1 MGMTMIEKILA
12 RASGQ
17 DQVHAGD
24 TVVCRVDMNILIDL
38 QFTGWVEPLKI
49 AEPGRVAIILDHAV
63 PAPTVAD
70 ADGGARARAFARA
83 FGIERFFDVGRHGIC
98 HQVIAENALAL
109 PGQVLTCTDSHTC
122 AAGAYNNA
130 ARGLG
135 PAEVIAILCTGQT
148 WYSVGPTIRYDLT
161 GELAPGVAGKDM
173 FLHIAGRWGDAP
185 NANLEFAGPGL
196 SSLPMN
202 DRRTIAT
209 QAAEISADFAPSA
222 ATRYARNSSPR
233 TAPETSRRPTQTP
246 MPPISTGAPSTS
258 RSSSP
263 YVARPGSLSDDHSV
277 PICEIE
283 SRHVDQCFIG
293 SCANGQLDD
302 LRIAAE
308 ILAAA
313 RSPAGPG

>member
-1 MGMTMIEKILA
+1 
-12 RASGQ
+12 
-17 DQVHAGD
+17 
-24 TVVCRVDMNILIDL
+24 MNILIDL

-148 WYSVGPTIRYDLT
+148 WYSVGPTIRYELT
-161 GELAPGVAGKDM
+161 GELAARSCRQ
-173 FLHIAGRWGDAP
+173 GRVPAHRRTMGRRDQP
-185 NANLEFAGPGL
+185 QPRVRRPGPGQ
-196 SSLPMN
+196 PC
-202 DRRTIAT
+202 R
-209 QAAEISADFAPSA
+209 
-222 ATRYARNSSPR
+222 
-233 TAPETSRRPTQTP
+233 
-246 MPPISTGAPSTS
+246 
-258 RSSSP
+258 
-263 YVARPGSLSDDHSV
+263 
-277 PICEIE
+277 
-283 SRHVDQCFIG
+283 
-293 SCANGQLDD
+293 
-302 LRIAAE
+302 
-308 ILAAA
+308 
-313 RSPAGPG
+313 